1 MAKAIGGRVEVVGCG
16 GQSRGKMV
24 GDGGKRC
31 GMVVVG
37 QQRCGGGAGLRS
49 ARAATVLPPPWVPIV
64 VGGHVH

>member
-1 MAKAIGGRVEVVGCG
+1 MEAGWRWLDVVVKAVARWW
-16 GQSRGKMV
+16 